1 MGIFRNL
8 FNSVVEPIDEEDI
21 MIPEDL
27 SEIPLDEYEVH
38 DEGDQGHQEQLD
50 KEIDAVVEKRNS
62 GG

>member
-1 MGIFRNL
+1 
-8 FNSVVEPIDEEDI
+8 